1 VWQRLPLPKNRGYVL
16 QTQSAKTTCFS
27 FERLNPSLVLK
38 PSAGEHRCSAFI
50 TSDLTVVPLLYHGWC
65 FRTIAVISVSGLVA
79 LEPSAERDLS
89 MGSSKPSWG
98 TLGSQQLLQDQTA
111 SSAKDRNINDIFQSV
126 RQYFRNKFNGKR
138 PELSAKRVQEWIDD
152 PQQTLKQHMDN
163 HERYWLPRKLANRQ
177 HPQR

>member
-1 VWQRLPLPKNRGYVL
+1 
-16 QTQSAKTTCFS
+16 
-27 FERLNPSLVLK
+27 
-38 PSAGEHRCSAFI
+38 
-50 TSDLTVVPLLYHGWC
+50 
-65 FRTIAVISVSGLVA
+65 
-79 LEPSAERDLS
+79 

-111 SSAKDRNINDIFQSV
+111 SSAKDRNMNDIFQSV